1 MSCRRL
7 VAALLQL
14 LLLAAVSA
22 AEEEVASTETP
33 PAPKPFGVGRGPA
46 HIGGR
51 DTDEEGT
58 RVALRIYGQLLQY
71 RRLLQLQTLE
81 QQQYYTR
88 WGEEAVYLS

>member
-7 VAALLQL
+7 VSALLQL

-22 AEEEVASTETP
+22 AEKAASTETP
-33 PAPKPFGVGRGPA
+33 PALKPFGVGRGPA

-88 WGEEAVYLS
+88 WGGEAVY

>member
-1 MSCRRL
+1 MS
-7 VAALLQL
+7 ALLQL

-22 AEEEVASTETP
+22 AEEAKVASTETP

-81 QQQYYTR
+81 QQQYYNR
-88 WGEEAVYLS
+88 WGGRQFI

>member
-1 MSCRRL
+1 M
-7 VAALLQL
+7 AALLQL

-22 AEEEVASTETP
+22 AEEVASTETP
-33 PAPKPFGVGRGPA
+33 PTPKPFGVGRGPA

-88 WGEEAVYLS
+88 